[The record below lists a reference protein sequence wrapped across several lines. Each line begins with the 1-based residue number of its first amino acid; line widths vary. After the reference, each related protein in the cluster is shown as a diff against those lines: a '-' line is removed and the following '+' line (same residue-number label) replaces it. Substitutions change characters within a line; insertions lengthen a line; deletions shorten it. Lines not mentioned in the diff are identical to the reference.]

1 MNMAV
6 TQGLAIMPPPFS
18 AGLDQWSQ
26 TTGRPGTPT
35 YDSAGFAA
43 FVPTDPEFGGCLEIQ
58 KISATTRLR
67 WMGEVPIIPGRYLR
81 IRTRVKAMGGVLPDV
96 AIAAWAGTA
105 SGSQVSG
112 ITTSGVVTSLTSYGT
127 IVEISAIVG
136 TGARPGVDMVWP
148 LNVAIGHFGIDLTGP
163 TGGVVRIDDI
173 TIEDVTSFYV
183 DELVGVVD
191 VRDFGAVGDGITDDR
206 PAFVAAQ
213 SAAGTRRLLVPEG
226 TYLIGSDLTITRP
239 VTFRGTLSMPDSA
252 VLILHEDF
260 DYPSYLAAFGNDQ
273 TAFRKGLQALFHSS
287 QHLNFDLKGRRV
299 VLTAP
304 IDVRALVGFDN
315 ISARRVLVNGQLD
328 AAESTAW
335 NTITVTRT
343 ATYSTSSAVR
353 LSNINNVSGV
363 PVGAR
368 VSGVGVGREVYVRS
382 RSVSNN
388 RVTLSQ
394 PLHGGSGAQNYTF
407 ERYQYM
413 LDFSGFS
420 HLRNF
425 EMQNID
431 MRCRG
436 RCSAV
441 MLPEGGRI
449 FRFKMCEFDRPRDR
463 AITSIGR
470 GCQGMWIESCQ
481 FESSQQPFNSQD
493 RTVIAFNVNGNDAK
507 IRNNRAVLW
516 AHFGVMA
523 GSGHLI
529 AGNHF
534 FQGDGQSQGIRQ
546 AGLILTEPNSKTS
559 FVGNYVD
566 NCFIELTNEHDV
578 NPTHGNAFSF
588 GGLSIE
594 GNIFYAISV
603 APWFSYIV
611 IKPYGPGHFLQGL
624 NVSGNIFRTTG
635 SRIDKVDRVDT
646 TYAGLTYNRFRNVTF
661 EGNAFNGI
669 DFPVESPTVV
679 IHDQNSTSRNWLIN
693 TGSKMP
699 FGGFARSVTSV
710 VMEGPARNDDNAL
723 RYEMPYAEVQ
733 QGANGDRV
741 RLRWSQSVR
750 GRALVTVRVDRPL

>member
-18 AGLDQWSQ
+18 AGLDVWSQ

-35 YDSAGFAA
+35 YATAGFAA
-43 FVPTDPEFGGCLEIQ
+43 FVPTDPDFGGCLEIQ
-58 KISATTRLR
+58 KISSTTRLR
-67 WMGEVPIIPGRYLR
+67 WMGEVPIMPGYYLR
-81 IRTRVKAMGGVLPDV
+81 IRARIKAMGGVLPDV
-96 AIAAWAGTA
+96 AVAAWAGTA

-112 ITTSGVVTSLTSYGT
+112 ITTSGPVTSLTGYGT
-127 IVEISAIVG
+127 IFEVSAIVG

-148 LNVAIGHFGIDLTGP
+148 QTVAIAHFGIDLTGP
-163 TGGVVRIDDI
+163 TGGVVRVDDI
-173 TIEDVTSFYV
+173 IIEDVTNFYTG
-183 DELVGVVD
+183 DLLGVVD
-191 VRDFGAVGDGITDDR
+191 VRDFGALGNGSTDDR
-206 PAFVAAQ
+206 PAFVAAMA
-213 SAAGTRRLLVPEG
+213 AAGSRRLLVPEG
-226 TYLIGSDLTITRP
+226 TYLIGSDLTITSP
-239 VTFRGTLSMPDSA
+239 VTFRGTLSMPESA
-252 VLILHEDF
+252 VLILREDF
-260 DYPSYLAAFGNDQ
+260 DYPSYLAAFGNSEM
-273 TAFRKGLQALFHSS
+273 AFRKGLQALFHSS

-304 IDVRALVGFDN
+304 IDVRALVGFDDV
-315 ISARRVLVNGQLD
+315 STRRVLVNGQLD

-335 NTITVTRT
+335 NTVTVTRT
-343 ATYSTSSAVR
+343 ATYNVSNEFR
-353 LSNINNVSGV
+353 LDGINNISGV

-368 VSGVGVGREVYVRS
+368 VSGVGVGREVYVRA
-382 RSVSNN
+382 RSVSSS

-394 PLHGGSGAQNYTF
+394 PLHGGSGTQSYTF
-407 ERYQYM
+407 QRYQYM

-420 HLRNF
+420 SLRNF

-449 FRFKMCEFDRPRDR
+449 FRFKNCEFDRPRDR
-463 AITSIGR
+463 AVTSIGR

-481 FESSQQPFNSQD
+481 FESSQQPFNAQD

-529 AGNHF
+529 SGNHF
-534 FQGDGQSQGIRQ
+534 FQGDTRSQGVRQ
-546 AGLILTEPNSKTS
+546 AGLILTDRNCKTS

-566 NCFIELTNEHDV
+566 NCFLELTNEYDV
-578 NPTHGNAFSF
+578 NPAQGSAFSF
-588 GGLSIE
+588 GGLSVE
-594 GNIFYAISV
+594 GNIFFAISV
-603 APWFSYIV
+603 APWFSFIV

-624 NVSGNIFRTTG
+624 NVTGNMFRVSG
-635 SRIDKVDRVDT
+635 SRINRVDRVDT
-646 TYAGLTYNRFRNVTF
+646 TYAALSNNRFRNVTF
-661 EGNAFNGI
+661 DGNAYNGI
-669 DFPVESPTVV
+669 DFPVESPTVI
-679 IHDQNSTSRNWLIN
+679 IHDQNSTASNWVIN
-693 TGSKMP
+693 TGQKLP
-699 FGGFARSVTSV
+699 FGGFARTVSSV
-710 VMEGPARNDDNAL
+710 VMEGAVRNTDDAL

-733 QGANGDRV
+733 HGPNGNQV
-741 RLRWSQSVR
+741 RLRWSQAVR